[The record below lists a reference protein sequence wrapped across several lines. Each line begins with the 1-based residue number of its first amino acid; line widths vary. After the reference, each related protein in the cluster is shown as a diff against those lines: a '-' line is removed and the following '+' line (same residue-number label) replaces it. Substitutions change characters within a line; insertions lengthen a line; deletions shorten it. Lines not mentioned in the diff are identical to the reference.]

1 MLGTMAEFPAR
12 EQLERRLH
20 ALVAD
25 WLDFLAKDNSSG
37 FDLGVVGFIGEVVTP
52 DPDYTVLRREE
63 GGYTPEMDTDY
74 YFSYY
79 CSDHR
84 WYIKRAIF
92 RDAAEHFQYSPVN
105 ESDRDE
111 DEDDED

>member
-1 MLGTMAEFPAR
+1 MTEFPTR
-12 EQLERRLH
+12 EQVERRLH

-25 WLDFLAKDNSSG
+25 WLDIVAEDNSDG
-37 FDLGVVGFIGEVVTP
+37 FDVGVVGFIGEVVTP
-52 DPDYTVLRREE
+52 DPEYTVLRREE
-63 GGYTPEMDTDY
+63 GGYTPAMDTHN

-92 RDAAEHFQYSPVN
+92 GDAGDYFRYPPADS
-105 ESDRDE
+105 DE
-111 DEDDED
+111 DEEANGDED

>member
-1 MLGTMAEFPAR
+1 MTDFPAR
-12 EQLERRLH
+12 EQVERRLH

-25 WLDFLAKDNSSG
+25 WLDIVAEGNSDG
-37 FDLGVVGFIGEVVTP
+37 FDLGVVGFIAEVVTP
-52 DPDYTVLRREE
+52 DPEYTILRREE
-63 GGYTPEMDTDY
+63 GGYTPPMDTNS

-92 RDAAEHFQYSPVN
+92 GDAGDHYRYPPAD
-105 ESDRDE
+105 SDDDNGETDE
-111 DEDDED
+111 D

>member
-1 MLGTMAEFPAR
+1 MTEFPER
-12 EQLERRLH
+12 EQVERRLH

-25 WLDFLAKDNSSG
+25 WLDIVAKDNSDG

-52 DPDYTVLRREE
+52 DPEYTVLRREA
-63 GGYTPEMDTDY
+63 GGYTPEMDTSY

-84 WYIKRAIF
+84 WYIKRAVF
-92 RDAAEHFQYSPVN
+92 GDAGDYFQYPPDD
-105 ESDRDE
+105 SDGE
-111 DEDDED
+111 DEEAEPR